1 MTKDWTDWV
10 YKSMVLGDG
19 CVVVGRSKE
28 FDEIALQIRAAL
40 ADPVT
45 PDASGRLHPMRAAQV
60 RFSDL
65 TGGDWEQHAQ
75 RLISDLRDHEV
86 LIVILDEPFR
96 GGWPYTFFKVLGD
109 EFSRMGGLPL
119 PNGVYLPE
127 GTKCPRGTAVITS
140 PEILRALDAEDRG
153 TLLELYSTV
162 EAELSHSHASGGDRG
177 RASTSGASRGAANS
191 DQNDCPHRPGAPG
204 NSEGEGLS
212 MVSGVSNEAVDAFA
226 NRLDACMER
235 IGGGKVRVETGALRA
250 LVREG
255 PKTAVRVAE
264 IYCLMGESN
273 PAYFQGAMT
282 IASAYYVEFKDD
294 SVLRLVQE
302 RARRGGGEEAL
313 AGIETEETMIPPEK
327 AKEARDGAAEW
338 WRRTGRKEGLCDNC
352 AEPLRRGE
360 GYLVRG
366 PVYQVDMPDGP
377 RTIDTGEEI
386 ICEQCWRRTHGGERW
401 G

>member
-1 MTKDWTDWV
+1 MARDWAQWV
-10 YKSMVLGDG
+10 YKSMVLGHG
-19 CVVVGRSKE
+19 CVVLGVPNE
-28 FDEIALQIRAAL
+28 FDEIAVQIHAAL
-40 ADPVT
+40 ADPET
-45 PDASGRLHPMRAAQV
+45 PDASGRLHPMRAAHV
-60 RFSDL
+60 RFTDL
-65 TGGDWEQHAQ
+65 AGGDWEQHAQ

-86 LIVILDEPFR
+86 LIVILDEPYH
-96 GGWPYTFFKVLGD
+96 GGWPDTFFKVLGD

-127 GTKCPRGTAVITS
+127 GTKCPLGTAVITS
-140 PEILRALDAEDRG
+140 SEILRALDAEDRG

-191 DQNDCPHRPGAPG
+191 ARNERPHRPGAPE
-204 NSEGEGLS
+204 NSEGECLS

-235 IGGGKVRVETGALRA
+235 IGGGKVQVDTGALRA
-250 LVREG
+250 LVREE

-294 SVLRLVQE
+294 SVLKLVQE

-313 AGIETEETMIPPEK
+313 ARIETEETMIPPEK
-327 AKEARDGAAEW
+327 AKEARAGAAEW
-338 WRRTGRKEGLCDNC
+338 WRRTGRQEGLCDNC

-366 PVYQVDMPDGP
+366 PVYQVDMPGGP
-377 RTIDTGEEI
+377 RTIDAGEEI